1 MADEERHLA
10 LGVIS
15 VLVRVFG
22 GIPGTIISGYVY
34 DTACLLRNQ
43 LAESCGLQGNCL
55 IYDNEALA
63 IRSMILLM
71 AGMSVSSVFAILVW
85 LTYPK
90 SKTKDPVIKEDE
102 EMSSTNKV
110 KHIAS

>member
-1 MADEERHLA
+1 M
-10 LGVIS
+10 GVIS
-15 VLVRVFG
+15 VLGRVFG
-22 GIPGTIISGYVY
+22 AIPGPIISGYVF

-43 LAESCGLQGNCL
+43 LEESCGLQGNCL
-55 IYDNEALA
+55 VYDNEALA
-63 IRSMILLM
+63 IRSMIFMM

-90 SKTKDPVIKEDE
+90 SKTKDPVSE

-110 KHIAS
+110 KHTVL

>member
-1 MADEERHLA
+1 MYNYLGVLLMRRGIL
-10 LGVIS
+10 LCMGVIS

-43 LAESCGLQGNCL
+43 LVESCGLQGNCL

-90 SKTKDPVIKEDE
+90 SKTKDTAGHKRR
-102 EMSSTNKV
+102 
-110 KHIAS
+110 